1 MLTMSMYYNQSLAVQ
16 LSCRDLFSFWR
27 RCLILQIALA
37 ELTFSADFLLVIKSS
52 YRAGVP
58 GIAFSSDL
66 ASFASGA
73 LASNSRSGMDTPRG
87 FREDKG
93 IESWI
98 NEDMS
103 SYGSSEML

>member
-16 LSCRDLFSFWR
+16 LSCRDFFSFWR
-27 RCLILQIALA
+27 RCLILLIALA

-58 GIAFSSDL
+58 GIAFSSDI

-73 LASNSRSGMDTPRG
+73 LASNSRSGMDTPRALE
-87 FREDKG
+87 R
-93 IESWI
+93 IRVLRA
-98 NEDMS
+98 
-103 SYGSSEML
+103 GSTRT